1 MDDKIKQEDPLQ
13 GNGYYVDEDALA
25 EEFLRPPTLADIE
38 FEKKLDAAI
47 AAQQEK
53 YRKAKEEKKAK
64 KDK

>member
-1 MDDKIKQEDPLQ
+1 MGDKIKQEDPLQ

-38 FEKKLDAAI
+38 FDKELDEYL